1 MTIKLNNLTVS
12 YGQVDVLKNVTLE
25 ILSGIISVEGRNG
38 SGKSTLLKVLG
49 GSLIPKKGE
58 VQVYDQNI
66 NYTEFAKRHVSV
78 CPEVTELPD
87 LLTAKEYLS
96 IVSKLRLVNVSNF
109 IFQISR
115 IIDFDLASN
124 KLISDYSHGMRQKL
138 CVLATFIGS
147 RRVLLFDES
156 FASMD
161 QESRK
166 HLLQKLVWV
175 IDETQTEVIVMVNH
189 NPDYKY
195 VASNLRRL
203 LCKDMQL
210 IDVED

>member
-1 MTIKLNNLTVS
+1 MTIKLNNLTIN

-25 ILSGIISVEGRNG
+25 IASGIISVEGRNG

-58 VQVYDQNI
+58 IQVSDQNFS
-66 NYTEFAKRHVSV
+66 YTKFAKRHVSV

-96 IVSKLRLVNVSNF
+96 IGSKLRLVNDSEF
-109 IFQISR
+109 ISQISR
-115 IIDFDLASN
+115 IIDFDIESN
-124 KLISDYSHGMRQKL
+124 QLISDYSQGMRQKL

-147 RRVLLFDES
+147 RRLLLFDES
-156 FASMD
+156 FGSMD
-161 QESRK
+161 QESRE
-166 HLLQKLVWV
+166 HLLHELSWV

-189 NPDYKY
+189 NPDYKQ
-195 VASNLRRL
+195 VTSKLRRL
-203 LCKDMQL
+203 LCKDMQVTD
-210 IDVED
+210 IEV